1 MDNKLRRILD
11 HNFGIIDWKFKDL
24 EGGIWKNTLLIQ
36 DHEKAIKT
44 MQHTLRCRKSFNRNM
59 KFLAVIV
66 VAYTIISDIDRRE
79 QNRKIKGLSEEI
91 EELRR
96 LEGE

>member
-11 HNFGIIDWKFKDL
+11 HNFGVIDWKFKEL
-24 EGGIWKNTLLIQ
+24 ESGIWKNALSVR
-36 DHEKAIKT
+36 DNEKVIKIMYRT
-44 MQHTLRCRKSFNRNM
+44 FRRQKSFNRNM
-59 KFLAVIV
+59 NFLAAIM
-66 VAYTIISDIDRRE
+66 VAYTIISEIDRRE
-79 QNRKIKGLSEEI
+79 QKRKIKVLDDEI